1 MTLKL
6 LGVRKMDVTA
16 GQVAELA
23 DATASK
29 AVGLTLVRVRVPLCP
44 DYKKTSRVFT
54 YRNKPIKDIRTAFKN
69 ACNRAGIKNLT
80 FHALRHSFASR
91 LVLSG
96 VDLIT
101 VSKLLGH
108 SSIQMTARYSHP
120 SADSLTDAVNSL
132 D

>member
-1 MTLKL
+1 MQTFYVLDISL
-6 LGVRKMDVTA
+6 IAA

-44 DYKKTSRVFT
+44 DYKESYKVFT
-54 YRNKPIKDIRTAFKN
+54 YRNKPIKDIRTAFKK
-69 ACNRAGIKNLT
+69 ALSIAGVKNLT
-80 FHALRHSFASR
+80 FHSLRHTFATR
-91 LVLSG
+91 LVLAG
-96 VDLIT
+96 TNIIT

-108 SSIQMTARYSHP
+108 SSIAMTARYSHA
-120 SADSLTDAVNSL
+120 SADSLNDAVNTL